1 MTTRDPQLRPL
12 VRGGLALVV
21 LALGLGWFLTARGA
35 ARTGELDA
43 SVWVTEHRFE
53 PLTSVSTFI
62 DVAVQPASVY
72 VLMGLALLVFWI
84 GGRGWDLV
92 SEAILFVCSWGST
105 SLAKLLFARHRPP
118 APPVDRI
125 VDLHDPN
132 SMPSGHTAAAAAL
145 VAAMTLTAW
154 YARGSVKVALAIGI
168 PMVLLVGFSRVV
180 VGAHYLGDVTVGMLL
195 SAGTSL
201 LVVAALVRLGII
213 DPIQD
218 GGSRPLSPT
227 ART

>member
-1 MTTRDPQLRPL
+1 MRRLLTGGAGL
-12 VRGGLALVV
+12 VVVALV
-21 LALGLGWFLTARGA
+21 LAWVLTAVGA
-35 ARTGELDA
+35 ASTGELDA

-62 DVAVQPASVY
+62 DVAVQPVCVY
-72 VLMGLALLVFWI
+72 VLMGLAVLVFWI

-92 SEAILFVCSWGST
+92 TEVILFLCSWGST
-105 SLAKLLFARHRPP
+105 SLAKVMFRRDRPP

-125 VDLHDPN
+125 VALHDPN

-145 VAAMTLTAW
+145 TAALTLTAW
-154 YARGSVKVALAIGI
+154 YARGSVKAALAIGI
-168 PMVLLVGFSRVV
+168 PLVVLVALSRVV
-180 VGAHYLGDVTVGMLL
+180 VGAHYIGDVTVAMLL

-201 LVVAALVRLGII
+201 LVVALLVRLRVI

-218 GGSRPLSPT
+218 EAAKPLSLD
-227 ART
+227 ARR